1 MTSMLCR
8 FLRALARLDVVHGY
22 MPKSRGRPAGRGKPK
37 RPQRP
42 VRELRLSDRLMRD
55 AVTIVSED
63 SVLEVERW
71 ASGWLGAA
79 WSAAGLGEREP
90 EKMFHLEVVG
100 RASTRPSPHG
110 LAAVAALRRVAA
122 PGEWPMLDG
131 TLEILSESLSA
142 PAWFET
148 PAFESVRAWRAVDV
162 WDSEHVLFVEFN
174 GQTPHTVM
182 AQISLA
188 GGVLVD
194 KLAVLQP
201 GAAET
206 WDRLREPGEVPM
218 PAVECPVGVALAELA
233 DALRTTDM
241 TWPRHDDEDFLDLRA
256 LAWSRCRPYLPEFR
270 DWQRMSDEERER
282 LLDGFAAADDTVAR
296 SLADLFLDYGDGY
309 MTSGPLCWSPGQV
322 GLFLADWL
330 PRKAVLDAEQRA
342 GLPDVLRRWIRYAL
356 ERRAVDPVWISP
368 VVEAVDTFL
377 PGFEEAFDDAAAW
390 GPAKQIAAGLA
401 ARGIDLS
408 DSEAVDGAMRG
419 LNAERLARRLI
430 D

>member
-1 MTSMLCR
+1 
-8 FLRALARLDVVHGY
+8 

-37 RPQRP
+37 RPQRA
-42 VRELRLSDRLMRD
+42 VRDLRLSDRLMRD
-55 AVTIVSED
+55 AVSIVSEED
-63 SVLEVERW
+63 VLEVERW
-71 ASGWLGAA
+71 ASGWLGSA

-90 EKMFHLEVVG
+90 EHIFQLEVVG

-122 PGEWPMLDG
+122 PGELPLLDG
-131 TLEILSESLSA
+131 TLEILSESQPA
-142 PAWFET
+142 PRWFEV
-148 PAFESVRAWRAVDV
+148 PAFEPVRAWRAVDV
-162 WDSEHVLFVEFN
+162 WDSEHVLFVQFA
-174 GQTPHTVM
+174 GRTPHTLM

-194 KLAVLQP
+194 KLGVLQP
-201 GAAET
+201 EAAET

-218 PAVECPVGVALAELA
+218 PAVECPVDVALAELA

-241 TWPRHDDEDFLDLRA
+241 TWPRHDDEDFIDLRA
-256 LAWSRCRPYLPEFR
+256 LAWSRCRPYLPGFR
-270 DWQRMSDEERER
+270 DWQPMGDEERER
-282 LLDGFAAADDTVAR
+282 LLDGFAPAGDTVAR
-296 SLADLFLDYGDGY
+296 SLADLLLDYGDGY
-309 MTSGPLCWSPGQV
+309 MTSGPLCWSPEQV

-342 GLPDVLRRWIRYAL
+342 GLPDVLRRWVRYAL
-356 ERRAVDPVWISP
+356 ERRAVDPEWIGP

-377 PGFEEAFDDAAAW
+377 PAFAEAFDDTAAW
-390 GPAKQIAAGLA
+390 GPAKQVAAELA

-408 DSEAVDGAMRG
+408 DSEAVDGAIRG
-419 LNAERLARRLI
+419 LNADRLARHLT